1 MPSLGKKTYVKLYL
15 LLYNMITS
23 YKYIKPL
30 DIDNKKDKNYVYIK
44 NHLTSVAASNRYNIF
59 MNYLILFF

>member
-1 MPSLGKKTYVKLYL
+1 MNTIINNSNINYECINYKYYVKLYL

-30 DIDNKKDKNYVYIK
+30 DIDNKKDKNYVYI
-44 NHLTSVAASNRYNIF
+44 
-59 MNYLILFF
+59 